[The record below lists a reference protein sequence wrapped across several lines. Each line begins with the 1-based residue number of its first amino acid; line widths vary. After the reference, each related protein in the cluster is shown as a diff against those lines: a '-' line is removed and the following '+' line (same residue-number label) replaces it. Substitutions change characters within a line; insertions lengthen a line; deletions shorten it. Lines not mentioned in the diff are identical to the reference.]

1 MSYNYLGL
9 VNDVLGRFNET
20 PLTSTTLA
28 SASGLY
34 SVVKEGVNSAIRTVN
49 QQEFNWPFNYIEEEE
64 TLSAGTMRYPYPTN
78 AKSVDFNVFRIK
90 RNATFGNTTTH
101 LGQMDYEEYL
111 SKYIDD
117 EYNSTDTGIRAVP
130 RKVIRSP
137 NQEFIV
143 YPSPKEAYEL
153 VYEYYALPVDLIL
166 YSDVPSLP
174 MAFRHI
180 IAEGASVY
188 MYQFQS
194 DTENQDRSSAKFV
207 SQIEAMR
214 KVYINRYEDVRD
226 TRVGHRQTATGNN

>member
-49 QQEFNWPFNYIEEEE
+49 QQEFNWPFNYTEEEQ
-64 TLSAGTMRYPYPTN
+64 TLSVGVMRYAYPTN

-90 RNATFGNTTTH
+90 RNATFGNTTVH

-111 SKYIDD
+111 HKYIDD
-117 EYNSTDTGIRAVP
+117 EYNPTDTGIRTVP
-130 RKVIRSP
+130 RNVIRTP

-143 YPSPKEAYEL
+143 YPSPKEAYEI

-174 MAFRHI
+174 PAFRHI
-180 IAEGASVY
+180 ITEGASVY
-188 MYQFQS
+188 MYNFQS
-194 DTENQDRSSAKFV
+194 DTESQDRASAKFTN
-207 SQIEAMR
+207 QIQDMR

-226 TRVGHRQTATGNN
+226 TRIGRRQTSTGNS

>member
-20 PLTSTTLA
+20 PLTSATLPTSVGA
-28 SASGLY
+28 Y
-34 SVVKEGVNSAIRTVN
+34 SVVKEGVNSAIRTIN
-49 QQEFNWPFNYIEEEE
+49 QQEFNWPFNYIEEEQ
-64 TLSAGTMRYPYPTN
+64 TLSAGIMRYPYPTN

-90 RNATFGNTTTH
+90 RNDTFGNTTVH

-111 SKYIDD
+111 HKYIDD

-130 RKVIRSP
+130 RKVIRTP
-137 NQEFIV
+137 NQEFV
-143 YPSPKEAYEL
+143 LYPSPKEAYEV

-174 MAFRHI
+174 SAFRHI
-180 IAEGASVY
+180 IVEGASVY
-188 MYQFQS
+188 MYNFQS
-194 DTENQDRSSAKFV
+194 DTESQDRASAKFV

-226 TRVGHRQTATGNN
+226 TRVGNRHSVIGNT

>member
-1 MSYNYLGL
+1 MAYNYLGL

-28 SASGLY
+28 SATGVY
-34 SVVKEGVNSAIRTVN
+34 SVVKEGVNSAIRTIN

-64 TLSAGTMRYPYPTN
+64 TLTAGAMRYPYPTN
-78 AKSVDFNVFRIK
+78 AKSVDFNTFRIK

-101 LGQMDYEEYL
+101 LSQMDYEEYL
-111 SKYIDD
+111 SRHIDD

-130 RKVIRSP
+130 RRVIRTP
-137 NQEFIV
+137 NLEFIV

-166 YSDVPSLP
+166 YSDVPSVP
-174 MAFRHI
+174 NAFRHI
-180 IAEGASVY
+180 ITEGASVY
-188 MYQFQS
+188 MYNFQS
-194 DTENQDRSSAKFV
+194 DTESQDRASSKFTN
-207 SQIEAMR
+207 QIQDMR

-226 TRVGHRQTATGNN
+226 TRVGHSPTATGNN